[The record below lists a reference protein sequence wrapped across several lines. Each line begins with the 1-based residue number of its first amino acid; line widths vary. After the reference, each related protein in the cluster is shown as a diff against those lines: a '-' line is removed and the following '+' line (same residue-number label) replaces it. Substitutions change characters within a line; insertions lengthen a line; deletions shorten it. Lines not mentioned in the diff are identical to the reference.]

1 LKLAAWI
8 ATVELVG
15 FVAAA
20 SGGLVGENPWFDDL
34 PKPAFWPPTFVF
46 PLAWSLVNYPSLS
59 IATWRLWSVRRN
71 TTIAPQLAVFGVV
84 MLVNVA
90 FGFVVNRAKRTDV
103 YVLMDVLGVGA
114 SVALFVGYRRADRL
128 AANMTLPYAAWCI
141 YTTAIKIAL
150 HRNRET

>member
-1 LKLAAWI
+1 VKLAAWI

-84 MLVNVA
+84 MLVNVT
-90 FGFVVNRAKRTDV
+90 FGFVVIERREPTFTCSWTCSA
-103 YVLMDVLGVGA
+103 LGHP
-114 SVALFVGYRRADRL
+114 SHYS
-128 AANMTLPYAAWCI
+128 
-141 YTTAIKIAL
+141 
-150 HRNRET
+150 